1 MALNPVIK
9 TDKSEIIYG
18 TLGADYID
26 AKGGLDL
33 IYAKAGDDLINT
45 GRGNDIANSGWGND
59 TLYFGPQHGAD
70 RVQDFSRTVGNNDVI
85 ALDESIDTYFVFAE
99 SSGIRVVTVDYQDP
113 TGDLKQGSILLS
125 GVTAQ
130 EWTNW
135 GGQYGETAFTGDMG
149 PIGNPLIDSDYH
161 LFA

>member
-9 TDKSEIIYG
+9 TDKSELIYG

-26 AKGGLDL
+26 AKGGSDL
-33 IYAKAGDDLINT
+33 IYAKAGDDVINT

-70 RVQDFSRTVGNNDVI
+70 RVQDFSRAAGNTDVI

-99 SSGIRVVTVDYQDP
+99 ASGIRVVTVDYQDP

-130 EWTNW
+130 QWTNW
-135 GGQYGETAFTGDMG
+135 GGQYGQTAFTGDMG
-149 PIGNPLIDSDYH
+149 PIGNPLIDSGYD